1 MEQNALTEELCMLLE
16 TDFNSGREEQ
26 VTLDIDREQHE
37 KLPIDMSSFPYMCR
51 KNILDEKL
59 GSAVPWHWH
68 NVFELNYVLEGEL
81 LWKTNDATNI
91 IKKGELFFVNNG
103 VHHTCMAAGED
114 RCVYYTILFDMHLL
128 SGMYSSVFEEKY
140 FLPVM
145 RNEDLIF
152 WHVKPDSLLHL
163 KIIENVL
170 KVVET
175 GSSETFGYEFEVRNL
190 LGKFWL
196 LFLQDTEKVREN
208 AIPRSAADTER
219 LKLMTHFIQEHCTEK
234 LTLEDVASA
243 ADISTRE
250 CTRCFR
256 RGLNS
261 SPIVY
266 LTQTRVRLAAQML
279 TETSKSVIE
288 ISEDCGFSSP
298 SYFSKVFREIMDCTP
313 KDYRAQKT
321 AG

>member
-1 MEQNALTEELCMLLE
+1 
-16 TDFNSGREEQ
+16 
-26 VTLDIDREQHE
+26 
-37 KLPIDMSSFPYMCR
+37 
-51 KNILDEKL
+51 
-59 GSAVPWHWH
+59 
-68 NVFELNYVLEGEL
+68 
-81 LWKTNDATNI
+81 
-91 IKKGELFFVNNG
+91 
-103 VHHTCMAAGED
+103 
-114 RCVYYTILFDMHLL
+114 
-128 SGMYSSVFEEKY
+128 
-140 FLPVM
+140 M

-163 KIIENVL
+163 RIIENVL
-170 KVVET
+170 NVVET
-175 GSSETFGYEFEVRNL
+175 GREETFGYEFKVREL
-190 LGKFWL
+190 LGNFWL

-208 AIPRSAADTER
+208 AVPRSAADLER
-219 LKLMTHFIQEHCTEK
+219 LTLMTRFIRDHCTEK

-279 TETSKSVIE
+279 TETTKSVIE

-298 SYFSKVFREIMDCTP
+298 SYFSKVFREIMACTP
-313 KDYRAQKT
+313 KDYRAQK
-321 AG
+321 AVG

>member
-1 MEQNALTEELCMLLE
+1 MLLE
-16 TDFNSGREEQ
+16 TDFNSNREEK
-26 VTLDIDREQHE
+26 VVLEIDREQQE
-37 KLPIDMSSFPYMCR
+37 KLPIDMSSFPFMFK
-51 KNILDEKL
+51 KNVLDEKL
-59 GSAVPWHWH
+59 GNIVPWHWH

-81 LWKTNDATNI
+81 LWKTHDSANI
-91 IKKGELFFVNNG
+91 IRKGELLFVNNG
-103 VHHTCMAAGED
+103 VHHTCMTEGGNH
-114 RCVYYTILFDMHLL
+114 CVYYTILFDMHLL
-128 SGMYSSVFEEKY
+128 SGMYNSVFEEKY

-163 KIIENVL
+163 RIIENVL
-170 KVVET
+170 NVVET
-175 GSSETFGYEFEVRNL
+175 GREETFGYEFKIREL
-190 LGKFWL
+190 LGNFWL

-208 AIPRSAADTER
+208 AVPRSAADLER
-219 LKLMTHFIQEHCTEK
+219 LTLMTRFIRDHCTEK

-279 TETSKSVIE
+279 TETTKSVIE

-298 SYFSKVFREIMDCTP
+298 SYFSKVFREIMACTP
-313 KDYRAQKT
+313 KDYRAQK
-321 AG
+321 AVG

>member
-1 MEQNALTEELCMLLE
+1 MLLE
-16 TDFNSGREEQ
+16 TDFNSNREEK
-26 VTLDIDREQHE
+26 VVLEIDREQQE
-37 KLPIDMSSFPYMCR
+37 KLPIDMSSFPFMFK
-51 KNILDEKL
+51 KNVLDEKL
-59 GSAVPWHWH
+59 GTTVPWHWH

-81 LWKTNDATNI
+81 LWKTHDSANI
-91 IKKGELFFVNNG
+91 VRKGE
-103 VHHTCMAAGED
+103 
-114 RCVYYTILFDMHLL
+114 L
-128 SGMYSSVFEEKY
+128 SGMYNSVFEEKY

-163 KIIENVL
+163 RIIENVL
-170 KVVET
+170 NVVET
-175 GSSETFGYEFEVRNL
+175 GKEETFGYEFKIREL
-190 LGKFWL
+190 LGNFWL

-208 AIPRSAADTER
+208 AVPRSAADLER
-219 LKLMTHFIQEHCTEK
+219 LTLMTRFIRDHCTEK

-279 TETSKSVIE
+279 TETTKSVIE

-298 SYFSKVFREIMDCTP
+298 SYFSKVFREIMACTP
-313 KDYRAQKT
+313 KDYRAQK
-321 AG
+321 AVG